1 MYIWACDVL
10 MLKKLIKSDGRVTP
24 AATWISVQCCKYSI
38 NVCQEAGRRVDGGC
52 SVHRIRL

>member
-38 NVCQEAGRRVDGGC
+38 NVYQEAGR
-52 SVHRIRL
+52 